1 MGETMLGSIRNFLS
15 NKSGSIAPLTAVL
28 LPVMLGA
35 TGLGIDVSMWMKN
48 KRNLQAAADA
58 AVIAAAWDIANGA
71 SQIVAEESGTKEA
84 VNNGYVSGGNN
95 TLVFSFTENDD
106 GNDVISASLSAQ
118 DITYFSKVLFKG
130 DIFTA
135 AAAASAVIVPQGDY
149 CMLSLNGTA
158 DGAIT
163 AVGAVEINSIGCG
176 IAVNSNS
183 DSALDLSGNVD
194 IDIKDLN
201 IVGDYETTGSV
212 DLDAETINTNAS
224 RVPDPYEDLEVPDYA
239 GCDYNGNT
247 RINGD
252 GELDPGVYCGDISIR
267 GNGTVIMNPGVYILD
282 GGDFTLSGGGEIIA
296 EGVSIIFTSSDEDGD
311 NVGQLNIS
319 GNKDMTISAPE
330 PGEDM
335 EGVAFFQDRIAT
347 ESNQCNSLVGTSVL
361 DVMGAIY
368 FPSQCLDIGGNA
380 NSVGSSESPCS
391 RVIADTI
398 KLHGTPNIGNNCT
411 GLGVEDIGTVSVRLV
426 L

>member
-1 MGETMLGSIRNFLS
+1 MLGSIHKFLLDTR
-15 NKSGSIAPLTAVL
+15 GSIAPLTAVL
-28 LPVMLGA
+28 LPIMLGA
-35 TGLGIDVSMWMKN
+35 TGLGIDVSVWMKN
-48 KRNLQAAADA
+48 KRDLQAAADA

-71 SQIVAEESGTKEA
+71 NQETAEASGTKEA
-84 VNNGYVSGGNN
+84 VNNGFENSGSN
-95 TLVFSFTENDD
+95 TLTFSFSESEE
-106 GNDVISASLSAQ
+106 GNDVIGASLSVQ
-118 DITYFSKVLFKG
+118 DITYFSKILFKG

-163 AVGAVEINSIGCG
+163 AVGNVEINSVGCG

-183 DSALDLSGNVD
+183 DSALDLSGSVD
-194 IDIKDLN
+194 IEIKDLN

-212 DLDAETINTNAS
+212 DLEAETINTNAT
-224 RVPDPYEDLEVPDYA
+224 RVPDPYEDLAVPEYS

-252 GELDPGVYCGDISIR
+252 GELDPGVYCGNISIR
-267 GNGTVIMNPGVYILD
+267 GNGTVIMNPGVYIID
-282 GGDFTLSGGGEIIA
+282 GGDFTVSGGGEIIA
-296 EGVSIIFTSSDEDGD
+296 EGVSIILTSSDEDGD
-311 NVGQLNIS
+311 NVGLLNIS
-319 GNKDMTISAPE
+319 GNKEMTISAPE
-330 PGEDM
+330 PGDDM
-335 EGVAFFQDRIAT
+335 EGVAFYQDRIAS
-347 ESNQCNSLVGTSVL
+347 ESNQCNSLTGTSVL

-380 NSVGSSESPCS
+380 DAVGSSDSPCS

-398 KLHGTPNIGNNCT
+398 RLHGTPNIGNNCT
-411 GLGVEDIGTVSVRLV
+411 GLGVEDIGTISVRLI

>member
-135 AAAASAVIVPQGDY
+135 AAAASAVIV
-149 CMLSLNGTA
+149 
-158 DGAIT
+158 
-163 AVGAVEINSIGCG
+163 
-176 IAVNSNS
+176 
-183 DSALDLSGNVD
+183 ALPLT
-194 IDIKDLN
+194 L
-201 IVGDYETTGSV
+201 
-212 DLDAETINTNAS
+212 
-224 RVPDPYEDLEVPDYA
+224 
-239 GCDYNGNT
+239 
-247 RINGD
+247 
-252 GELDPGVYCGDISIR
+252 
-267 GNGTVIMNPGVYILD
+267 TVTQHWI
-282 GGDFTLSGGGEIIA
+282 
-296 EGVSIIFTSSDEDGD
+296 
-311 NVGQLNIS
+311 
-319 GNKDMTISAPE
+319 
-330 PGEDM
+330 
-335 EGVAFFQDRIAT
+335 
-347 ESNQCNSLVGTSVL
+347 
-361 DVMGAIY
+361 
-368 FPSQCLDIGGNA
+368 
-380 NSVGSSESPCS
+380 
-391 RVIADTI
+391 
-398 KLHGTPNIGNNCT
+398 
-411 GLGVEDIGTVSVRLV
+411 
-426 L
+426 